1 MQVKNN
7 FIGSKMNK
15 DVDERLIENGTMVN
29 AENIRVF
36 STEGSDSGVIE
47 TVLGN
52 SRLTNLGLTNA
63 FTIGSIGDWANQLI
77 YALITSD
84 EKDIVIEYD
93 IANKVTSVLVEGLRE
108 EGKTWINFNKHY
120 LVTSMVKVVNDNLN
134 KDLLLF
140 TDGLNNIRCFNIS
153 RAKRGLITQEKDW
166 KLIKT
171 PPRYP
176 IRTEMTFSD
185 TAIENNLNNKFLS
198 FMYRFVLED
207 GEYTAFSGFTNYKF
221 SPSKFDI
228 DFETMENKG
237 MVNQFNAI
245 NLFFNTGDYLVKD
258 IEIAFKESGSNAIY
272 LIERFNKKDQG
283 WADDTEQY
291 FKFTNNKI
299 YAQLDPFQLTR
310 SYDAIPRTAKTIGFA
325 QNRLVIAN
333 YLEGYNMLDSDN
345 QKVVIDYGLRLK
357 SSDIGS
363 EVLKLSLTT
372 RTLDVKITSD
382 KLKYD
387 SKLGFD
393 FHLTEDSSNPKAAR
407 SEFYTEYI
415 LNKTYNTVN
424 ELVFSDDFQHYLNTI
439 VNTYIVDNLK
449 EEGTFPKSYSISEVK
464 PFKIVQAN
472 GQGFILES
480 PELVLK
486 YYSDP
491 NNPSS
496 QILYKTIPMLY
507 STKNTTVTYNN
518 NSVNASVKSYRSYEV
533 GILYMDEDG
542 RTTPTMTCANNT
554 VFVPLDRSSKLNKIQ
569 ALINHKPPYFADR
582 YKFVIKQSKGDY
594 ETLYVN
600 RFYQDGVYRW
610 IALEGAN
617 KDKVN
622 EGDILI
628 VKSDLG
634 GVLEN
639 PVKVRILEVSK
650 QEQNFI
656 SGRDNKDLKELREV
670 AGLYMKVKPS
680 GFDMNYREGT
690 SRTYEGTT
698 HLRYPIPTYS
708 EPAFGQEV
716 DGVYKPFVIGAGST
730 VRIYLQFKAQGNIK
744 FNAEYDKKWVIAN
757 YYASFKEFFE
767 NEVVNLGGFGTKHTN
782 SVKFDPSIP
791 NHKQIYKDGGTY
803 GIGYGFNEGG
813 KNFFIYS
820 GRYGTQSRSITSYVK
835 IEIYHSDGTLIFETE
850 SEDIN
855 SDIFY
860 ETEEVYDISNGLHE
874 GNIEN
879 QTNKSPAVVD
889 ISFYNCF
896 TQGNGAESYK
906 YLDAFNTNKLH
917 IDLRPTAVIIEPF
930 SEIHRSADIT
940 YSEPY
945 VENNGINGLN
955 EFNLSRSNYKD
966 DIVKSFGEIT
976 HVMEDNT
983 DLMVFQED
991 KVSRVLVG
999 KNMITASNGEN
1010 ALTTTENVLGQQ
1022 IPFAGTYGTSHPESI
1037 AQDANSKY
1045 YVDVKRGAVVRLGG
1059 DGNEEISDRG
1069 MHAWFRDFLPPL
1081 MNSPIFGA
1089 FDPYYNEYVIALP
1102 DGLITRRL
1110 EIGCENIESVKDF
1123 DGTLFVNYKLTNVNG
1138 QFKIECKGDKVSEY
1152 ILYDSLNNEINR
1164 QTVKEYSYDFHK
1176 MVNITNELILVVK
1189 TLEPTNYTVYMTCPV
1204 KYKKHYVTTVFNDSD
1219 NTGLST
1225 SVRWRSFGSYT
1236 TPYKDYPIT
1245 LTKDTVLHEEVVGD
1259 ESNILIPPEMSYL
1272 RAEILNTP
1280 DIITWKPEFKIVK
1293 FSTLNRLTVEE
1304 IKQRVATMNSLPV
1317 NSSSAL
1323 HYAESPTVYTDAEEY
1338 IYIVYVLNQAYPEMI
1353 AVNDEVNCDY
1363 LTAMSIDVLSN
1374 DTYSGNVSIEITMP
1388 PSYGKTTVVDGKVV
1402 YINETITTTDSF
1414 RYKIKQGDRYSNE
1427 ATCRIIIS
1435 PFKTK
1440 DDNYEIKEG
1449 QPSSFVMDF
1458 LGNDMFNENPPFVV
1472 EIIKPFTDGTLTEQ
1486 NGVYT
1491 YTLKPTYE
1499 GKEGIDTCEYR
1510 LTINDQHTNT
1520 STVTVTY
1527 DTVKLVAVDDY
1538 FELDKVQEEG
1548 GTEVLPNDEYDRTKP
1563 ITVVLNETVSPRG
1576 EWYLYNNSVRYSIL
1590 NPDVVDYEETTTY
1603 YITDGKHRSNN
1614 ATVTVKVKIPAPSQ
1628 IECKDGLTASGDVG
1642 VYKLTM
1648 NMGTKGGDAGISFDT
1663 YGVPDK
1669 FIIKDDQD
1677 VTLAESKYRGNNA
1690 PLAGNKIMKVYE
1702 YDNELKKF
1710 LDTGETIA
1718 INVNPNDY
1726 ESGTTGTL
1734 TYKKPITEKSQVVTI
1749 YVYGT
1754 EGGTTWALTG
1764 LCPTGIIDP

>member
-93 IANKVTSVLVEGLRE
+93 IANKVTSILVEGLRE

-120 LVTSMVKVVNDNLN
+120 LVTSMVKVVNDNSN

-258 IEIAFKESGSNAIY
+258 VEIAFKESGSNAIY

-299 YAQLDPFQLTR
+299 YAQLDPYQLTR

-363 EVLKLSLTT
+363 EVLKTTLTT
-372 RTLDVKITSD
+372 RTLDVKLTSD

-393 FHLTEDSSNPKAAR
+393 FYLTEDSSNPKAAK

-415 LNKTYNTVN
+415 LNKTYNTIN

-472 GQGFILES
+472 EQGFILES

-491 NNPSS
+491 NDPSS
-496 QILYKTIPMLY
+496 QILYKNVPMLY
-507 STKNTTVTYNN
+507 STKNVKTVTYNN

-639 PVKVRILEVSK
+639 PVKVRVLEVSK

-670 AGLYMKVKPS
+670 AGLYMKIKPS

-767 NEVVNLGGFGTKHTN
+767 NEVVNLGDFGTKHTN

-791 NHKQIYKDGGTY
+791 NHKQLYRDGGTY

-860 ETEEVYDISNGLHE
+860 ETEDVYDISNGLHE

-879 QTNKSPAVVD
+879 QTNISPAVVD

-917 IDLRPTAVIIEPF
+917 IDLRPTAVITEPF

-1089 FDPYYNEYVIALP
+1089 FDPYYNEYVVALP
-1102 DGLITRRL
+1102 DGLITKRV
-1110 EIGCENIESVKDF
+1110 EITCDNTSNIKEF
-1123 DGTLFVNYKLTNVNG
+1123 EGTLFVNFKLKNVTGLYNLIVNGNKMFEFTLFDNLNNIINNGIGSSFNYNYNKTNVS
-1138 QFKIECKGDKVSEY
+1138 V
-1152 ILYDSLNNEINR
+1152 
-1164 QTVKEYSYDFHK
+1164 
-1176 MVNITNELILVVK
+1176 NELTLVIK
-1189 TLEPTNYTVYMTCPV
+1189 ALEPTDFTSFMNCPMLFN
-1204 KYKKHYVTTVFNDSD
+1204 KHYRTIVINDSD
-1219 NTGLST
+1219 NTGKST
-1225 SVRWRSFGSYT
+1225 NVRWKSYGSYT

-1245 LTKDTVLHEEVVGD
+1245 FIKGEVLNNEVIGN
-1259 ESNILIPPEMSYL
+1259 ESNILIPPSGNTVRMEL
-1272 RAEILNTP
+1272 LNTSEGIEWRNEFKMLIFKS
-1280 DIITWKPEFKIVK
+1280 DRELNTSELNDRIITEQ
-1293 FSTLNRLTVEE
+1293 SLN
-1304 IKQRVATMNSLPV
+1304 V
-1317 NSSSAL
+1317 NSNQAMY
-1323 HYAESPTVYTDAEEY
+1323 YADKEITYENKEEY
-1338 IYIVYVLNQAYPEMI
+1338 IYICYVTKQVYAEMI
-1353 AVNDEVNCDY
+1353 ANNDSATCDY
-1363 LTAMSIDVLSN
+1363 LSSVLIDVLSN
-1374 DTYSGNVSIEITMP
+1374 DVYQGEVSIEIVNA
-1388 PSYGKTTVVDGKVV
+1388 PSNGTISIVDNKIL
-1402 YINETITTTDSF
+1402 YTNTIVQSTDSF
-1414 RYKIKQGDRYSNE
+1414 SYRLKQGNRYSNV
-1427 ATCRIIIS
+1427 TNVSININVMS
-1435 PFKTK
+1435 TVS
-1440 DDNYEIKEG
+1440 DNYSFKEQEG
-1449 QPSSFVMDF
+1449 DSNVIDF
-1458 LGNDMFNENPPFVV
+1458 LANDTYNRDKPIEVEFIGNFQY
-1472 EIIKPFTDGTLTEQ
+1472 GTLTNNQ
-1486 NGVYT
+1486 GVYT
-1491 YTLKPTYE
+1491 YKLDGRLTSDIVDSVNYRIGVGGQWSNVSTITINYEAIPKPTE
-1499 GKEGIDTCEYR
+1499 
-1510 LTINDQHTNT
+1510 
-1520 STVTVTY
+1520 
-1527 DTVKLVAVDDY
+1527 
-1538 FELDKVQEEG
+1538 
-1548 GTEVLPNDEYDRTKP
+1548 
-1563 ITVVLNETVSPRG
+1563 
-1576 EWYLYNNSVRYSIL
+1576 
-1590 NPDVVDYEETTTY
+1590 
-1603 YITDGKHRSNN
+1603 
-1614 ATVTVKVKIPAPSQ
+1614 
-1628 IECKDGLTASGDVG
+1628 IECDASVTASGGLG
-1642 VYKLTM
+1642 VYRLTM
-1648 NMGTKGGDAGISFDT
+1648 NMGTRGGNAGIKYT
-1663 YGVPDK
+1663 AYNVPDK
-1669 FIIKDDQD
+1669 FVLTDSEGNLLAQTKYVGSQTTPISGGTKQMDIFEYNNETKEFVNTGRKETVIVDPSDQE
-1677 VTLAESKYRGNNA
+1677 VKPN
-1690 PLAGNKIMKVYE
+1690 
-1702 YDNELKKF
+1702 
-1710 LDTGETIA
+1710 GEG
-1718 INVNPNDY
+1718 
-1726 ESGTTGTL
+1726 EL
-1734 TYKKPITEKSQVVTI
+1734 TYNKPHTDSAQVITIS
-1749 YVYGT
+1749 VYGT
-1754 EGGTTWALTG
+1754 QTGTAWALSG
-1764 LCPTGIIDP
+1764 ICPTGIDE